1 MCISTFFSGA
11 LLVIIVSRNLDVGLG
26 LRMSEECAW
35 SFTRLLGTSLKS
47 NSPDCVDD
55 LLFQV
60 IITNL
65 QMEKCH

>member
-1 MCISTFFSGA
+1 M
-11 LLVIIVSRNLDVGLG
+11 GLG